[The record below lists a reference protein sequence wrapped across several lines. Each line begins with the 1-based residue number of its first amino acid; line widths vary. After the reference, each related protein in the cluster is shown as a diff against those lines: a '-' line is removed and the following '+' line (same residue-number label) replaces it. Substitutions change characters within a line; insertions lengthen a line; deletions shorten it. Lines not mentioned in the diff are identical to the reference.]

1 MECRVLQHIHTAI
14 CIFSHVRMNF
24 VPRAFLI
31 KGICEGLLPVIVI
44 NNYMYMIWYFN
55 LTSSLSSGH
64 FKECCLRAHEKVSK
78 FIKAHSWT
86 SKTLLPSQQ
95 QQQPNTQLWNPIWLV
110 NVECCHITSTQNK
123 EYVLYI
129 VAKIISLRQFS
140 VSRTILRKEKN
151 INTVWT

>member
-1 MECRVLQHIHTAI
+1 MQSLTNKFIQQFAFFHMFVWILTS
-14 CIFSHVRMNF
+14 CIK
-24 VPRAFLI
+24 PFLI

-44 NNYMYMIWYFN
+44 NNYMIWYFN
-55 LTSSLSSGH
+55 LTSLSSGH

>member
-1 MECRVLQHIHTAI
+1 MQCRVLQTHSYSNLHFFT
-14 CIFSHVRMNF
+14 CSYEFW
-24 VPRAFLI
+24 PRAFSI

-44 NNYMYMIWYFN
+44 NTYMIWYFN

-140 VSRTILRKEKN
+140 VSRTILRKEKY
-151 INTVWT
+151 IYTVWT